1 MVSVGEQTKHFQ
13 SIAHKAFPQEDMYI
27 VNKGSRGLGRNAFAR
42 TTYKIWKSNGSKR
55 TIEIVSPL
63 AQAVDRAKAL
73 LSPKS
78 IRETTKCS
86 NISKKK
92 SNCRS
97 KVSKVTKK
105 KSTKV
110 KKEKKGKKKTEKI

>member
-1 MVSVGEQTKHFQ
+1 MVSVGEWTKHFQ
-13 SIAHKAFPQEDMYI
+13 SMAHKAFPQEDMYI

-42 TTYKIWKSNGSKR
+42 TTYKIWKSNGPKH
-55 TIEIVSPL
+55 TVEIASPI

-73 LSPKS
+73 ISPKS
-78 IRETTKCS
+78 IRETNKCF
-86 NISKKK
+86 NVSKKK
-92 SNCRS
+92 SNRRS

-110 KKEKKGKKKTEKI
+110 KKEKKGKKKTEK